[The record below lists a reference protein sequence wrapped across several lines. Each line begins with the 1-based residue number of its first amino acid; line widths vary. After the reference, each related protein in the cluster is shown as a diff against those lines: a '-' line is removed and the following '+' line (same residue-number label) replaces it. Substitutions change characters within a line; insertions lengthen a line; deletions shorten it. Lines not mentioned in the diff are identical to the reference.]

1 MSTYSAHY
9 VSEKNAEDFQIQD
22 LFSHIGIAE
31 EFCRGAA
38 LKYLV
43 RFGKKEGKNK
53 KDLLKTLHYVVLM
66 YYYAFMQQ
74 EEKNL
79 TNEKENGIKKKMT
92 DTGKEMTPVD
102 TSPKMPK
109 VKNEKNRM

>member
-1 MSTYSAHY
+1 MKYNEKEVLKILEDYINSTYSAHY

-79 TNEKENGIKKKMT
+79 TNDGFNDRILSN
-92 DTGKEMTPVD
+92 D
-102 TSPKMPK
+102 
-109 VKNEKNRM
+109 

>member
-1 MSTYSAHY
+1 MKYNEKEVLQILEEYIMSTYSAHY

-43 RFGKKEGKNK
+43 RFGKKDGKNK
-53 KDLLKTLHYVVLM
+53 KDLLKTLHYVILM
-66 YYYAFMQQ
+66 YYYAFMQD
-74 EEKNL
+74 EEKDL
-79 TNEKENGIKKKMT
+79 TNEDSNDRILT
-92 DTGKEMTPVD
+92 NNDY
-102 TSPKMPK
+102 
-109 VKNEKNRM
+109 

>member
-1 MSTYSAHY
+1 MKYKEKEILEKLNEYIMSTYSAHY

-43 RFGKKEGKNK
+43 RFGKKDGKNK

-66 YYYAFMQQ
+66 YYYAFMQ

-79 TNEKENGIKKKMT
+79 TNDDFNDRILSN
-92 DTGKEMTPVD
+92 D
-102 TSPKMPK
+102 
-109 VKNEKNRM
+109 

>member
-1 MSTYSAHY
+1 MKYKEKEILGILEDYINSTYSAHY

-53 KDLLKTLHYVVLM
+53 KDLFKTLHYVVLM
-66 YYYAFMQQ
+66 YYYAFMQG

-79 TNEKENGIKKKMT
+79 TNEETDDTIKLKTIEN
-92 DTGKEMTPVD
+92 PF
-102 TSPKMPK
+102 
-109 VKNEKNRM
+109 

>member
-1 MSTYSAHY
+1 MKYKEKEILGILEDYINSTYSAHY

-66 YYYAFMQQ
+66 YYYAFMQH

-79 TNEKENGIKKKMT
+79 TNDEFDDRILSN
-92 DTGKEMTPVD
+92 D
-102 TSPKMPK
+102 
-109 VKNEKNRM
+109 

>member
-1 MSTYSAHY
+1 MKYKEKEILGLLEDYINSTYSAHY

-74 EEKNL
+74 EEKDL
-79 TNEKENGIKKKMT
+79 TNDEFDDRILSN
-92 DTGKEMTPVD
+92 D
-102 TSPKMPK
+102 
-109 VKNEKNRM
+109 

>member
-1 MSTYSAHY
+1 MKYKEKEIIGLLEDYISSTYSAHY

-53 KDLLKTLHYVVLM
+53 KDLFKTLHYVVLM
-66 YYYAFMQQ
+66 YYYAFMQS

-79 TNEKENGIKKKMT
+79 TNQELDDKIVIK
-92 DTGKEMTPVD
+92 DINNPF
-102 TSPKMPK
+102 
-109 VKNEKNRM
+109 